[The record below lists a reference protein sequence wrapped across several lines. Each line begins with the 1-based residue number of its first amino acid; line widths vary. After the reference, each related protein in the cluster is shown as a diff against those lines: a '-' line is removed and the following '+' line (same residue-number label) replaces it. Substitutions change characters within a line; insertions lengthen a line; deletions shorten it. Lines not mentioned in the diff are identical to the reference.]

1 VNQRISR
8 DDGPELD
15 ARVPQS
21 EIPRVYDRI
30 AGVYDIW
37 ARLTESRATARAL
50 ELAAIE
56 DGKSVLEVAVGT
68 GVTFREIV
76 TKNPNG
82 QNVGIDLS
90 AGMLAKAKSRMRDL
104 SGANYRL
111 ETGTAFDLPVQS
123 DSIDILVNNYMFD
136 LIPYADMDR
145 VLDEFSR
152 LLKTDGRLILVN
164 MARGESR
171 ASRIYERI
179 YRISPRAMGGCRGV
193 QMVDRL
199 RQHRF
204 NVEAR
209 EYHQQFLF
217 PSEVIVARKSE

>member
-1 VNQRISR
+1 MNQRISR

-152 LLKTDGRLILVN
+152 VLKTDGRLILVN